1 MNSRG
6 STTAPLSDVLQTDDS
21 ASSYLIPEY
30 SPREVWIAMAV
41 FAITVLYLT
50 PFLRFTVFNADEGIT
65 LQGAQ
70 RILSGQVLYR
80 DFFGFYTPGSYYWDA
95 LIMRIFGSSFLVM
108 RLMLV
113 GEGGMLSALTYML
126 VRRTCSAAT

>member
-21 ASSYLIPEY
+21 PYFVPES
-30 SPREVWIAMAV
+30 SPREVWIAITV
-41 FAITVLYLT
+41 FVITVLYLT

-70 RILSGQVLYR
+70 RILNGQIPYR
-80 DFFGFYTPGSYYWDA
+80 DFFAFYTPGSYYWDA
-95 LIMRIFGSSFLVM
+95 LLMRIFGSSFVVM

-113 GEGGMLSALTYML
+113 GEG
-126 VRRTCSAAT
+126 